1 MMVNSSQVAWFD
13 FCPLFSEP
21 FFVLY
26 DTLQQYILQVCLV
39 YFEVYEKVLL
49 LFVLILL
56 VWYWVD
62 PISFAT

>member
-39 YFEVYEKVLL
+39 YFEVCEKVLL

-56 VWYWVD
+56 V
-62 PISFAT
+62 